1 MAPKSSSGTGSSSK
15 GTGKASSHKAAAGGT
30 TTKSSSSRGGNTTS
44 SVNKVYKEF
53 GGPMKLGGSYGLK
66 IQDQND
72 YQETKAIAKALA
84 DSDRRNGARH
94 DDGRALFKRQIM
106 LESGPSGLWWE
117 FPTPKVRNGF
127 RIFPSTD
134 LTPGVLSTQLDNEG
148 RGFYPDKCYLTR
160 VRVYSGSR
168 PVLR

>member
-53 GGPMKLGGSYGLK
+53 GGPMKLGLTYGLK

-84 DSDRRNGARH
+84 DSDRR
-94 DDGRALFKRQIM
+94 K
-106 LESGPSGLWWE
+106 
-117 FPTPKVRNGF
+117 
-127 RIFPSTD
+127 
-134 LTPGVLSTQLDNEG
+134 
-148 RGFYPDKCYLTR
+148 
-160 VRVYSGSR
+160 
-168 PVLR
+168 